1 MILTVVHPQSGWT
14 LFSIVP
20 NWAEIWKLWFCTWDG
35 DENQRILIKPLGT
48 HGTRTNEKL
57 NPHITLETISIQ
69 RWQGR
74 HGWKSKDYSFSLYW
88 NCACSN
94 PNSEKEKKFL
104 CYLYMSFIK
113 RKNELG
119 IFTTKSCSGCK
130 EKYKRLRCTCRVVTL
145 LTVFLSSCGG
155 YHHRILRSLDT
166 IQGHIGHI
174 IGRWA
179 SSPLYQPYCWC
190 FTVSVHKGRTFLLY
204 RINVFSTKKFNNR
217 TELHDH

>member
-1 MILTVVHPQSGWT
+1 MVFFLGGGRGEAAFIIDCNISVSNNAPSFGQVWIKTITMMMILTVVHPQSGWT

-20 NWAEIWKLWFCTWDG
+20 NWVEIWKLG

-113 RKNELG
+113 HKNELG
-119 IFTTKSCSGCK
+119 IFTTKSSSGCK

-145 LTVFLSSCGG
+145 LTIFLSSCGRH
-155 YHHRILRSLDT
+155 HHRILWSLIPSRVT
-166 IQGHIGHI
+166 
-174 IGRWA
+174 
-179 SSPLYQPYCWC
+179 
-190 FTVSVHKGRTFLLY
+190 
-204 RINVFSTKKFNNR
+204 
-217 TELHDH
+217 